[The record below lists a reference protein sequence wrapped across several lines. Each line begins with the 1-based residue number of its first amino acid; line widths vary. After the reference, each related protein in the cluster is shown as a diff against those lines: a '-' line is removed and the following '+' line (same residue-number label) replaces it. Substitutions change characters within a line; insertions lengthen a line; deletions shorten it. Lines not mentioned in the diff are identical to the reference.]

1 MKIYGIRLIKGVM
14 EDIRFSKNL
23 NLKINTTG
31 FVSVVRDE
39 SFTFPYAKGKPFFS
53 FIFVTRGALE
63 YFFNKDKKKLQL
75 DSECALFIPKNY
87 PYIATYLKNNTKI
100 YILNFELD
108 NEQLPE
114 IFSKP
119 ILLNMPEINLIFNSI
134 TFSNMSNPLFLAS
147 KIYELLYH
155 IDIPTITTP
164 HKYKKLLPAIKEF
177 QQFYFKNE
185 KMSYYSELCGVS
197 ESCFRR
203 LFKEYTGQAP
213 IEYRNSIRI
222 ANLKRLLSSGEFK
235 INEAAYLVGFNN
247 MSFFYEVYN
256 KYKE

>member
-1 MKIYGIRLIKGVM
+1 M
-14 EDIRFSKNL
+14 EDIRFSGKL
-23 NLKINTTG
+23 NLKITTPG
-31 FVSVVRDE
+31 FVSVVRDKN
-39 SFTFPYAKGKPFFS
+39 FTFPYVKGKPFFS
-53 FIFVTRGALE
+53 FIFVIRGALE
-63 YFFNKDKKKLQL
+63 YRFTKEKKKLHL
-75 DSECALFIPKNY
+75 EPECALFIPKEY
-87 PYIATYLKNNTKI
+87 PYVATYLKDNTKI
-100 YILNFELD
+100 CILNFDLED
-108 NEQLPE
+108 ERLPE

-119 ILLNMPEINLIFNSI
+119 ILLNMPEMNLIFNSI
-134 TFSNMSNPLFLAS
+134 SFSNMSNPLFLAS

-155 IDIPTITTP
+155 IDIQNFTTP

-185 KMSYYSELCGVS
+185 KMSYYSELCSVS

-203 LFKEYTGQAP
+203 LFKEYTGQSP

-222 ANLKRLLSSGEFK
+222 TNLKRLLSSGEFK

-256 KYKE
+256 KYKD

>member
-1 MKIYGIRLIKGVM
+1 M
-14 EDIRFSKNL
+14 EDIRFSGNL
-23 NLKINTTG
+23 NLKITTPG
-31 FVSVVRDE
+31 FVSVVRNKT
-39 SFTFPYAKGKPFFS
+39 FTFPYAKGKRFFS
-53 FIFVTRGALE
+53 FIFVMRGALE
-63 YFFNKDKKKLQL
+63 YFFTKDKKKLYL
-75 DSECALFIPKNY
+75 EPECALFIPKDY
-87 PYIATYLKNNTKI
+87 PYVATYLKDNTKI
-100 YILNFELD
+100 CILNFDLE
-108 NEQLPE
+108 EQVIPD

-119 ILLNMPEINLIFNSI
+119 IYLKTPEINLIFNSI
-134 TFSNMSNPLFLAS
+134 SFNNMSNPLFLAA

-155 IDIPTITTP
+155 VDIQEINTP
-164 HKYKKLLPAIKEF
+164 YKYKKLIPAIKEF

-185 KMSYYSELCGVS
+185 KMSYYAALCNVS

-203 LFKEYTGQAP
+203 LFKEYTGQSP

-256 KYKE
+256 KYKD

>member
-1 MKIYGIRLIKGVM
+1 M
-14 EDIRFSKNL
+14 EDIRFSGNL
-23 NLKINTTG
+23 NLTITTPG
-31 FVSVVRDE
+31 FVSVVRNE
-39 SFTFPYAKGKPFFS
+39 NFTFPYVKGKPFFS
-53 FIFVTRGALE
+53 FVFVIRGALE
-63 YFFNKDKKKLQL
+63 YLFTKDKKKIYL
-75 DSECALFIPKNY
+75 DPECALFIPKDY
-87 PYIATYLKNNTKI
+87 PYTATYLKDNTKI
-100 YILNFELD
+100 CILNFGLE
-108 NEQLPE
+108 NEIIPE

-119 ILLNMPEINLIFNSI
+119 ILLKMPEMHLIFNSI
-134 TFSNMSNPLFLAS
+134 SFHNMSNPLFLAA

-155 IDIPTITTP
+155 IDRQAITTP

-185 KMSYYSELCGVS
+185 KMSYYSQLCGVS

-256 KYKE
+256 KYKEQNE